1 LIPHYLLN
9 HLSIIY
15 ETILTITPSRCV
27 SRYRL
32 RLINNTITYLNMKLT
47 NYNRGYQS
55 WCDCV
60 IHGTIYLSKK
70 DFESTLFKEFDNGY
84 TDIHTNNRIAC
95 LGVTATRKLFG
106 HLPKFKRANY
116 MITSI

>member
-1 LIPHYLLN
+1 
-9 HLSIIY
+9 
-15 ETILTITPSRCV
+15 
-27 SRYRL
+27 
-32 RLINNTITYLNMKLT
+32 MKLT
-47 NYNRGYQS
+47 NYYRGYQP

-70 DFESTLFKEFDNGY
+70 DFEATLYKEFDNGY
-84 TDIHTNNRIAC
+84 TDIHPNKRTAC

-116 MITSI
+116 RITMTTYQTPKGYHKLTKLDLINKVTNTIRK